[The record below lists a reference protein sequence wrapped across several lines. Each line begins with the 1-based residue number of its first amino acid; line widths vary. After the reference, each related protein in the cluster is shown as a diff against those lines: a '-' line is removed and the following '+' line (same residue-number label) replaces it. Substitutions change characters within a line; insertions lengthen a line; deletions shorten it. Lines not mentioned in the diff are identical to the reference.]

1 MMPALGRDGT
11 MKSLVLAIV
20 LLAALAG
27 AAAARPSPPAAAP
40 REAMTPFT
48 AGAGIGPRTCTL
60 GAFVQAIYDVDTRA
74 GAFSADVW
82 LWSLCPPGG
91 GDPLDTLEPVN
102 AVESAS
108 TLASSEARGSVV
120 WTARKLSGRFRHSFD
135 LSDYPF
141 DRHRMRIRLEESEGD
156 TREMVFAPDRTGS
169 KIAGDI
175 DVDGWRLT
183 DFRVRTGEGVYPT
196 TFGDP
201 SLPASSTARY
211 ARFDVEV
218 AVARAQLS
226 SFFKLVTPLY
236 VAAALALVSFALQRD
251 SDSIINP
258 RIGLLAGVMF
268 AAVLNMRLVDEAVGA
283 SEGLTLIDT
292 IHISALLLILVAAVA
307 AMAWARFDAR
317 GWPAAR
323 LERWDRRLLVW
334 SAAVFVLV
342 NVVLIAEALRP
353 EPV

>member
-1 MMPALGRDGT
+1 MRSVVLGW
-11 MKSLVLAIV
+11 AF
-20 LLAALAG
+20 LLLIGLFAPAALAQP
-27 AAAARPSPPAAAP
+27 ASPPAPPAAAAPAQP
-40 REAMTPFT
+40 RV
-48 AGAGIGPRTCTL
+48 CTL
-60 GAFVQAIYDVDTRA
+60 GAFVVSIYDVDTRA
-74 GAFSADVW
+74 HTFSGDFW
-82 LWSLCPPGG
+82 LWSLCPSGG
-91 GDPLDTLEPVN
+91 PDPLESLEVVN
-102 AVESAS
+102 AVEVEES
-108 TLASSEARGSVV
+108 LASSEPRGEVT
-120 WTARKLSGRFRHSFD
+120 WTARKISGKFRHGFD

-141 DRHRMRIRLEESEGD
+141 DRHRLRLRLEESEAD
-156 TREMVFAPDRTGS
+156 VREVVFTADEARS
-169 KIAGDI
+169 EIARDLQMH
-175 DVDGWRLT
+175 GWRMT
-183 DFRVRTGEGVYPT
+183 DFRVRAGQALYPT

-201 SLPASSTARY
+201 TLPAGSTARY

-236 VAAALALVSFALQRD
+236 VAAALALVSFALQKD

-268 AAVLNMRLVDEAVGA
+268 AAVLNMRMVDEAVGA

-292 IHISALLLILVAAVA
+292 IHITALVLILVAAVS

-317 GWPAAR
+317 GCPSAR

-334 SAAVFVLV
+334 SAAVFLIV
-342 NVVLIAEALRP
+342 NILLIAEAIRP